1 MKVNRATGAKMEAII
16 KQVDG
21 LSLIGKAGSNHWIA
35 MDAAED
41 VGGSNAGSRP
51 LELLLLGL
59 GGCTAMDV
67 ISILKKK
74 RSPVKNITIALKAD
88 RAEEFPKIFTEI
100 KLKFFVY
107 GDKENIKPRDIERA
121 IELSSTQYCS
131 ASNMLKKSA
140 NIEYEYE
147 IVDD

>member
-1 MKVNRATGAKMEAII
+1 MEAII

-21 LSLIGKAGSNHWIA
+21 LSLIGKADSNHWIA
-35 MDAAED
+35 MDAADD
-41 VGGSNAGSRP
+41 VGGNNAGSKP

-74 RSPVKNITIALKAD
+74 RSPVKNINIALKAE
-88 RAEEFPKIFTEI
+88 RAKDHPKIFTQI
-100 KLKFFVY
+100 KLKFIVY
-107 GDKENIKPRDIERA
+107 GDKEKIKPRDIERS

-147 IVDD
+147 IVGD